1 MSNSNSKEEEYFIPI
16 KEENDAKRLLTPE
29 RLFRHKKNN
38 KTKPII
44 SPTEPIIIPT
54 ENEKRAVSAPTI
66 PANIYGV
73 IEPKERGESEKDLQ
87 RYLIL
92 KQREEESLKQREE
105 ELSSDALNKYAFP
118 TFDTNQTTK
127 SKMGQQTNLE
137 KQKKRQTRLLR
148 SDNRRSALTELMD
161 QKEENEGMKKEDKKG
176 GKRRKTRKSTK
187 SKKRRTK
194 KKRPQFLYNPNDPK
208 KSFDVYIDKNPDD
221 TITIKYTTVDD
232 VKNTIQK
239 LEKLYKN
246 NKYSHKR
253 IWQVGMIM
261 KVRLEAML
269 KNKHLYPNA
278 KNVKSRY
285 DLSNKYFKFL
295 GKRSQEKD
303 EIKRKKMIF
312 NV

>member
-1 MSNSNSKEEEYFIPI
+1 MN
-16 KEENDAKRLLTPE
+16 
-29 RLFRHKKNN
+29 
-38 KTKPII
+38 
-44 SPTEPIIIPT
+44 
-54 ENEKRAVSAPTI
+54 ENE
-66 PANIYGV
+66 
-73 IEPKERGESEKDLQ
+73 
-87 RYLIL
+87 
-92 KQREEESLKQREE
+92 
-105 ELSSDALNKYAFP
+105 
-118 TFDTNQTTK
+118 
-127 SKMGQQTNLE
+127 
-137 KQKKRQTRLLR
+137 
-148 SDNRRSALTELMD
+148 
-161 QKEENEGMKKEDKKG
+161 KG

-187 SKKRRTK
+187 PKKNKKTRSKK
-194 KKRPQFLYNPNDPK
+194 PQFLYNPNVPK

-295 GKRSQEKD
+295 GKRTQEKD